1 MTEIKMNIQEIIDKY
16 ESFKK
21 KWLKLNEQDMFDWLE
36 LQDVI
41 EDKVIEIKSKYL
53 EDKLVF
59 DRDYWLRLVEL
70 KDKKDADWKK
80 IFTDTTAKAYADNEF
95 FERELAL
102 ITAKATY
109 ENLMNKANNVVEYIN
124 VIKLSMKKDFTI

>member
-1 MTEIKMNIQEIIDKY
+1 MIEQMNIQEIIDKY

-21 KWLKLNEQDMFDWLE
+21 KWLKLNEQDMFEWLE
-36 LQDVI
+36 LQDTI
-41 EDKVIEIKSKYL
+41 QDKVIEIKSKYL

-59 DRDYWLRLVEL
+59 DRDYWLRLIEL
-70 KDKKDADWKK
+70 KDQKDKDWKK
-80 IFTDTTAKAYADNEF
+80 IFTDTTAKAFVDNEF
-95 FERELAL
+95 YERELAL

-109 ENLMNKANNVVEYIN
+109 ENLMNKASNVIEYIN

>member
-1 MTEIKMNIQEIIDKY
+1 MMNIQEIIDKY

-21 KWLKLNEQDMFDWLE
+21 KWLKLNEQDMFERLE

-41 EDKVIEIKSKYL
+41 QDKVIEIKSKYL

-59 DRDYWLRLVEL
+59 DRDYWLRLIEL
-70 KDKKDADWKK
+70 KDMKDDAWKK
-80 IFTDTTAKAYADNEF
+80 IFTDATAKAMCDKEF
-95 FERELAL
+95 FDRELLL

-109 ENLMNKANNVVEYIN
+109 EMLLNKANNVVEYVN
-124 VIKLSMKKDFTI
+124 VIKLSMRKDFTI